1 MANSM
6 TEDALFKTL
15 LKNKPQQQPPQ
26 QPQKPPAA
34 RTVPT
39 RETFRTVPAVQPAE
53 SYEKEEIIATPPVKP
68 VQVDLVVE
76 SIKNLNSSVNLMYS
90 LIKTVIAPVLV
101 LILIIGIA
109 ILVKINKI

>member
-6 TEDALFKTL
+6 SEDALFKTL

-26 QPQKPPAA
+26 QPQRRPAA
-34 RTVPT
+34 QTVPA
-39 RETFRTVPAVQPAE
+39 RETFRTAPAPQPAE
-53 SYEKEEIIATPPVKP
+53 SYEKEENTATPPVKP
-68 VQVDLVVE
+68 VQADFVVE
-76 SIKNLNSSVNLMYS
+76 SINNLNSSVNLMYG

>member
-6 TEDALFKTL
+6 TEDALYKAL
-15 LKNKPQQQPPQ
+15 LKNKPPQ

-34 RTVPT
+34 QPVPA
-39 RETFRTVPAVQPAE
+39 RETFRTAPAPQPVV
-53 SYEKEEIIATPPVKP
+53 SYEKEEFAATPPVKP
-68 VQVDLVVE
+68 VQADLVAE
-76 SIKNLNSSVNLMYS
+76 SIKNLNSSVNLIYS

-109 ILVKINKI
+109 ILVKINK